1 MEIELDESLFTNGTY
16 SLRYG
21 EDKEALFIIV
31 DEEFPGNGRLGRVDC
46 VMILTRTYD
55 ARGAV
60 SEASLRFGVIG
71 LGDGA
76 AGVKSPDASL
86 AGKHLKRSNMAK
98 CTVVLY
104 E

>member
-1 MEIELDESLFTNGTY
+1 MEIELDESLFTNDTY

-21 EDKEALFIIV
+21 GDKEALFIIV

-55 ARGAV
+55 AQGAV
-60 SEASLRFGVIG
+60 SAAAMRFGVIG
-71 LGDGA
+71 IGDGVV
-76 AGVKSPDASL
+76 GVKSSEASL
-86 AGKHLKRSNMAK
+86 IGKHLKRSNMAQ
-98 CTVVLY
+98 CTVALY